1 MSLTTWDGIST
12 YTSPCPIY
20 KHFAVC
26 YCSRWLHY
34 CNQLLPTPYGIGHIS
49 TRLLTIP
56 SHKYDSTCINFPQKQ
71 DGQLNKTTIR
81 WDDWMLAELESYKIF
96 KGHKKGAITWNIMW
110 VSDSCCGGTS
120 PPLHGV
126 LKGILSL
133 PLIRR

>member
-1 MSLTTWDGIST
+1 LKWRYGYEGTPQTFGLFLLDISE
-12 YTSPCPIY
+12 PQ
-20 KHFAVC
+20 H
-26 YCSRWLHY
+26 
-34 CNQLLPTPYGIGHIS
+34 
-49 TRLLTIP
+49 
-56 SHKYDSTCINFPQKQ
+56 PQKQ